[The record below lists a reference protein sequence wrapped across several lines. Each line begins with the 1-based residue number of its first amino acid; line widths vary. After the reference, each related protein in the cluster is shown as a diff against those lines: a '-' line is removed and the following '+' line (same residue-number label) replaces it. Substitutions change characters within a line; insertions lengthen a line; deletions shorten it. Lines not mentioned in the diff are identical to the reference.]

1 MKQRNIS
8 EIEKEGTKDVQESK
22 NIYELLEDGRM
33 IRHHGLGEA
42 TFNLVPIAIEHQL
55 ISFFRGRRLN
65 SFFPCPCFWSYMHHW
80 TRRKSSI
87 TRNQLGPAWKSDI
100 TVYEEHPTSYI
111 KCGTIV
117 FTLSVLDFEN
127 AS

>member
-1 MKQRNIS
+1 
-8 EIEKEGTKDVQESK
+8 
-22 NIYELLEDGRM
+22 
-33 IRHHGLGEA
+33 
-42 TFNLVPIAIEHQL
+42 LVPIAIEHQL

-65 SFFPCPCFWSYMHHW
+65 SFFSHAHVSGHTCIIG